1 MHSGI
6 ELMKTEMIRKYFILT
21 FLSIFIHAQ
30 GDFVLE
36 DLNPN
41 SDTYG
46 NLIGPSYYLDDIVVV
61 FFGHEY

>member
-1 MHSGI
+1 
-6 ELMKTEMIRKYFILT
+6 MKIDMSRKYIILM
-21 FLSIFIHAQ
+21 FFCISMNAQ
-30 GDFVLE
+30 GDFALE

-46 NLIGPSYYLDDIVVV
+46 EFIGPSYYLDDIVII

>member
-1 MHSGI
+1 
-6 ELMKTEMIRKYFILT
+6 MIRKYFILI
-21 FLSIFIHAQ
+21 FLNIFIHAQ
-30 GDFVLE
+30 GDFELE

-46 NLIGPSYYLDDIVVV
+46 NLIGPSYYMDDIVVV